1 MPFQQAL
8 AGVFIGKH
16 SHAGLPKP
24 HFHWHLLLNVA
35 CPGTVILNPLAWW
48 VILLAAGYQ
57 TAHLLHPVIMKG
69 FLENG
74 CLWLFTR
81 SLQAP
86 FSKKTLL
93 YYYSQY
99 TTCLK
104 QLIYLINFA
113 FIIKKALKYFQ
124 AQAELFYHDK
134 CLGDSHC
141 SLTSR

>member
-1 MPFQQAL
+1 MAFCSQNYLHRCKITFWLITGRDNFLKKSLAL
-8 AGVFIGKH
+8 SACPCWSFYRETQ
-16 SHAGLPKP
+16 SCRPTWKP

-74 CLWLFTR
+74 CLWLFTT

-86 FSKKTLL
+86 FSKKILH

-99 TTCLK
+99 TTCFRT
-104 QLIYLINFA
+104 INVFNK
-113 FIIKKALKYFQ
+113 FWF
-124 AQAELFYHDK
+124 H
-134 CLGDSHC
+134 H
-141 SLTSR
+141 